1 MKKYVDIIIRNNK
14 TLLSDDLTF
23 RMGDQIDL
31 DVTLWRQP
39 YYLVN
44 GIISKKLVPLEDE
57 ATLYIDENEI
67 KSQYGIFHI
76 DTTNI
81 VAGTHN
87 CKIIWRDD
95 NGYLFVTPK
104 FKMKIE
110 EE

>member
-1 MKKYVDIIIRNNK
+1 MKKYVDIIIRHNK

-23 RMGDQIDL
+23 QAGDQIDL
-31 DVTLWRQP
+31 DVTLWMQP
-39 YYLVN
+39 CYLVG
-44 GIISKKLVPLEDE
+44 GIISRKLVPLENE
-57 ATLYIDENEI
+57 ATLYIDKNEI
-67 KSQYGIFHI
+67 KSQYGVFHI

-81 VAGTHN
+81 VAGTYN

>member
-39 YYLVN
+39 HYLVK
-44 GIISKKLVPLEDE
+44 GIISRKLIPLEDE